1 MKSLTQMIYESQ
13 AKRNNNMSLDEVIKD
28 IKQICQRPYSKY
40 YCGVTNN
47 TQRRKMEHHI
57 NDFIVTYEC
66 KDRNAVMNLLTS
78 LKSDGFQCIDNRQN
92 GQDDSLTVY
101 LYEITKDSIE
111 ELKRTFDISFS
122 TTGYKAYDDNI
133 PEKKGIYACFAC
145 DKKLVNNTYQNL
157 KVIYIGM
164 TKEQDFKARIQQ
176 HKNDDLQ
183 KWEDDKCYDSKNQ
196 QLVFAIAEC
205 NLDVLQSIES
215 ALIYANRPCAND
227 EEKKIYHGE
236 YNEITIRSSG
246 AIGNIKNTSVAK
258 Y

>member
-1 MKSLTQMIYESQ
+1 MIYESQ

-66 KDRNAVMNLLTS
+66 KDRNAVMNLLIS

-101 LYEITKDSIE
+101 IYEITNYSKE
-111 ELKRTFDISFS
+111 ELENSFDLSFS
-122 TTGYKAYDDNI
+122 KTWYEADSNLI
-133 PEKKGIYACFAC
+133 PEKIGIYACFAC
-145 DKKLVNNTYQNL
+145 DEKLVNNTYQNS

-164 TKEQDFKARIQQ
+164 TKEQDFKTRIQQ
-176 HKNDDLQ
+176 HKNNDFK
-183 KWEDDKCYDSKNQ
+183 KWENDKHFDPRKQ

-215 ALIYANRPCAND
+215 ALIYANKPCAND
-227 EEKKIYHGE
+227 DEKKIYHGE
-236 YNEITIRSSG
+236 YNEISVHSSG
-246 AIGNIKNTSVAK
+246 AKGNIRAISEAK
-258 Y
+258 YMV